1 MSRFAI
7 PEEIAIQAEAEGLPR
22 PELQRLVDHSTR
34 ATHARGNR
42 RCGEWVFLVQGGVVL
57 NYTKDDAH
65 GFRCQACRDSGKIVV
80 FDEHEPC
87 HGQGCEE
94 CDNGLRR
101 SFVACPACDRQ

>member
-22 PELQRLVDHSTR
+22 LELQRLVDHSTR

-87 HGQGCEE
+87 HGQG
-94 CDNGLRR
+94 
-101 SFVACPACDRQ
+101 